1 MLNNKKG
8 VSLIVVM
15 LFMLVA
21 TIAATATFRWLTA
34 QSKASASR
42 MVQSEAYQ
50 SAVAGIEAARSWMTF
65 HGNDLGGIIEQYF
78 AGNKK
83 PILLNS
89 ALPSLNRFG
98 QKYDVSRHSEVA
110 VLNVSGLYR
119 VHVPTNNGGN
129 LNFEEAFFGSVSGTQ
144 AYDVN
149 SGIINGDVTIGGAYA
164 SSADHLIV
172 TGNLNVNSNTN
183 LGDVYVKGSVCSCT
197 NFNVERDARFASTLY
212 VGGGASGMVVGG
224 DLFLDEGV
232 DFNPNTSVCS
242 NNTCGNG
249 SLKFSGEGWP
259 ICFPYQINGC
269 CLAVDEAR
277 RWI

>member
-1 MLNNKKG
+1 MQNSKKG
-8 VSLIVVM
+8 VSLVVVL

-21 TIAATATFRWLTA
+21 TIAATATYRWLTA

-42 MVQSEAYQ
+42 MVQSAAYQ

-89 ALPSLNRFG
+89 ALPPLNRFG
-98 QKYDVSRHSEVA
+98 QKYDVWLVGVDVTSTEYKLKIVSQGVARNGSKHSEVA

-119 VHVPTNNGGN
+119 VHVPADNGGN
-129 LNFEEAFFGSVSGTQ
+129 LDFEEGFFGSVSGTQ

-197 NFNVERDARFASTLY
+197 KYNV
-212 VGGGASGMVVGG
+212 
-224 DLFLDEGV
+224 
-232 DFNPNTSVCS
+232 
-242 NNTCGNG
+242 
-249 SLKFSGEGWP
+249 
-259 ICFPYQINGC
+259 
-269 CLAVDEAR
+269 
-277 RWI
+277 